1 MGGRITRTRC
11 VWCFTI
17 GEIAVKLSAHT
28 LYSRGDC
35 LDAVALDYYMLDQAA
50 TFSFEKEI
58 HTVLENRDCDYGSWI
73 QTAEVE
79 FVME

>member
-35 LDAVALDYYMLDQAA
+35 LDVVALDYYMLDQAA

-58 HTVLENRDCDYGSWI
+58 HTVLENRDCDYGS
-73 QTAEVE
+73 
-79 FVME
+79 

>member
-28 LYSRGDC
+28 LYSCGDC
-35 LDAVALDYYMLDQAA
+35 LDVVALDYYMLDRAA

-58 HTVLENRDCDYGSWI
+58 RAILENRDCDYGS
-73 QTAEVE
+73 
-79 FVME
+79 

>member
-1 MGGRITRTRC
+1 MDGRITRTCC

-35 LDAVALDYYMLDQAA
+35 LDVVALDYYMLDQAA

-58 HTVLENRDCDYGSWI
+58 HTVLENRDCDYGS
-73 QTAEVE
+73 
-79 FVME
+79 